1 MKSRAGTEFE
11 WDTANISHLKR
22 HHVTPAEFE
31 ELMTNDPFYLEYQ
44 ARNDEERYKILGSTK
59 AGRVLIGIW
68 TPREGRFG
76 PLPHMPPAART
87 GICIW
92 GATNEKETRNTG
104 VQVGSRRG

>member
-1 MKSRAGTEFE
+1 MKGRAGTEFE

-22 HHVTPAEFE
+22 HNVTPAEFE

-68 TPREGRFG
+68 TPREGKVRAVTAY
-76 PLPHMPPAART
+76 AAGR
-87 GICIW
+87 
-92 GATNEKETRNTG
+92 AYRNLYLG
-104 VQVGSRRG
+104 GHE